1 MIISGRRSYIMSGAV
16 NLTVDGES
24 IERVDVIQYLGVA
37 IDEKL
42 NFKQHIDK
50 TVKKM
55 AKKVAEIQQILY
67 TKFAMACWFR

>member
-1 MIISGRRSYIMSGAV
+1 MSGAV
-16 NLTVDGES
+16 NLTIDGES
-24 IERVDVIQYLGVA
+24 IERVDVIKYLGVE

-55 AKKVAEIQQILY
+55 AKRLALLEGFNKN
-67 TKFAMACWFR
+67 